1 MHVKENL
8 HLFGKLNEIRVPDDL
23 ILSNA
28 SLIDVLRVHS
38 GDVSVNEKLIVNGL
52 LNNIP
57 LAPLF
62 NFTLNENSYLGAN
75 LRIIGE

>member
-8 HLFGKLNEIRVPDDL
+8 HLFDKLNEIRVPEDL
-23 ILSNA
+23 ILSNS

-38 GDVSVNEKLIVNGL
+38 GDVSVNEQLIVNGL

-75 LRIIGE
+75 LKVIGE